1 MAAPTKRLVI
11 LMDGGVVE
19 KILCDGVDLTGV
31 TAIVVERDIEGA
43 DDSEIFDIGGKP
55 SCFDPRDIEP
65 ASDDLSRDVR
75 RAYDTWALT

>member
-31 TAIVVERDIEGA
+31 TAIVVERDIEGQTTA
-43 DDSEIFDIGGKP
+43 RYST
-55 SCFDPRDIEP
+55 SAASP
-65 ASDDLSRDVR
+65 AASIRVISNPP
-75 RAYDTWALT
+75 ATI

>member
-1 MAAPTKRLVI
+1 VAAPTKRLVI

-43 DDSEIFDIGGKP
+43 DDSEIFDIEGKQ
-55 SCFDPRDIEP
+55 SCFDPRDIVQ